1 MSRPRTQPRLKPNRA
16 RVRMYQVGFGD
27 CFLLSFE
34 YAKPLGDGRAE
45 RHVLVDFG
53 SSHSPERAVG
63 LPAVAALIAEHTG
76 GKLDVLVCTHRH
88 KDHLS
93 GFGAKATADIIEG
106 LKPSLVVRPWTDDP
120 AAADDATHPAFA
132 GGDSHRFALGLAQ
145 AQTFAN
151 ALSEAVLG
159 NGGRRSE
166 LHELA
171 LMQLANQ
178 AAHDR
183 LEKWAKA
190 GQAAYVFYGSDP
202 QIADFVPGIKV
213 RVLGP
218 PTVEQWPEVTGQREN
233 DPDEYWLSQNRLLT
247 QALAA
252 GSLRRAAD
260 GVLADSARIDPGP
273 IRWLVEKMR
282 DQHAASLLRIVRTVD
297 DALNNTSVVLLIDAG
312 DKRFLLSGDAQIEN
326 WDYSL
331 KNAPEHKQLQ
341 KLLAAV
347 DLYKVGHHGSRNAT
361 PKTLF
366 NLWGAGPDPKR
377 PLVAMMSTLSN
388 VHGKT
393 DVTKVPSKALK
404 TALGHRA
411 TLLTTDGLNP
421 KQPFIEVTAPLSGA
435 DPFELVPAG

>member
-1 MSRPRTQPRLKPNRA
+1 M
-16 RVRMYQVGFGD
+16 RMYQVGFGD

-34 YAKPLGDGRAE
+34 YAKPLADGRAE
-45 RHVLVDFG
+45 RHLLIDFG
-53 SSHSPERAVG
+53 SSRAPG
-63 LPAVAALIAEHTG
+63 ATDPLPVAAGLISHHTN

-93 GFGAKATADIIEG
+93 GFGAKATADVIEG

-120 AAADDATHPAFA
+120 TAAEDATGPALT
-132 GGDSHRFALGLAQ
+132 GDSSQRFALGLAH
-145 AQTFAN
+145 AQSFAT
-151 ALSEAVLG
+151 ALSEAVVG

-190 GQAAYVFYGSDP
+190 GKVAYVFYGSNSKID
-202 QIADFVPGIKV
+202 DVVPGITV

-218 PTVEQWPEVTGQREN
+218 PTVEQWPEATGQREN
-233 DPDEYWLSQNRLLT
+233 DPDEYWLSQTRLLT
-247 QALAA
+247 QTIEA
-252 GSLRRAAD
+252 GGLRRTAER
-260 GVLADSARIDPGP
+260 VLSGGAPIDPGP
-273 IRWLVEKMR
+273 IRWLVERMR

-297 DALNNTSVVLLIDAG
+297 DALNNTSVILLIDAG

-331 KNAPEHKQLQ
+331 KNAPEHAKLQ
-341 KLLAAV
+341 KLLAEV

-366 NLWGAGPDPKR
+366 NLWGAEPDPKR

-393 DVTKVPSKALK
+393 DITKVPSRALK
-404 TALGHRA
+404 TALEHRA
-411 TLLTTDGLNP
+411 TLLTTDGLER
-421 KQPFIEVTAPLSGA
+421 KQPFIEVTAPLSGGA
-435 DPFELVPAG
+435 PFELVRAG

>member
-1 MSRPRTQPRLKPNRA
+1 VSPRLTKPNRL
-16 RVRMYQVGFGD
+16 RMRMYQVGFGD
-27 CFLLSFE
+27 SFLLSFE
-34 YAKPLGDGRAE
+34 YPRPLPDGRIE
-45 RHVLVDFG
+45 RHLLVDFG
-53 SSHSPERAVG
+53 SSRSPG
-63 LPAVAALIAEHTG
+63 KSDPLPAAAELIAQHTG

-93 GFGAKATADIIEG
+93 GFGKAETADVIEG
-106 LKPSLVVRPWTDDP
+106 LKPTLVVRPWTDDP
-120 AAADDATHPAFA
+120 AAADDATGPALA
-132 GGDSHRFALGLAQ
+132 GESSHRFALGLAQ

-151 ALSEAVLG
+151 ALSEAVLADG
-159 NGGRRSE
+159 RRRSE

-190 GQAAYVFYGSDP
+190 GQAAYVFYGSDS
-202 QIADFVPGIKV
+202 QIDEFVPGITV

-218 PTVEQWPEVTGQREN
+218 PTVEQWPEVTGQKEN
-233 DPDEYWLSQNRLLT
+233 DPNEYWLSQNRLLSG
-247 QALAA
+247 ALAA
-252 GSLRRAAD
+252 GGLERTAER
-260 GVLADSARIDPGP
+260 VLANGSPIDPGP

-312 DKRFLLSGDAQIEN
+312 DKRLLLSGDAQIEN
-326 WDYSL
+326 WNYSL
-331 KNAPEHKQLQ
+331 KNAPEHEETQ
-341 KLLAAV
+341 KLLKEV

-366 NLWGAGPDPKR
+366 NLWGADPDPQR
-377 PLVAMMSTLSN
+377 PIVALMSTLSG

-393 DVTKVPSKALK
+393 DITRVPSATLV
-404 TALGHRA
+404 TALGGRT
-411 TLLTTDGLNP
+411 TLHTTDGLT
-421 KQPFIEVTAPLSGA
+421 KERRFLEVAAP
-435 DPFELVPAG
+435 PAGGKPFKLVEEEP

>member
-1 MSRPRTQPRLKPNRA
+1 
-16 RVRMYQVGFGD
+16 MYQVGFGD
-27 CFLLSFE
+27 CFLLTFE
-34 YAKPLGDGRAE
+34 YPAPLADGRAE
-45 RHVLVDFG
+45 RHLLIDFG
-53 SSHSPERAVG
+53 SSHSPGRSDQ
-63 LPAVAALIAEHTG
+63 LPAVAGLIAQHTG
-76 GKLDVLVCTHRH
+76 GNLDVLVCTHRH

-93 GFGAKATADIIEG
+93 GFGTKATADVIEG

-120 AAADDATHPAFA
+120 AAAEDATGPSLA
-132 GGDSHRFALGLAQ
+132 GANSQRFALGLAQ

-190 GQAAYVFYGSDP
+190 SQAAYVFYGSDS

-252 GSLRRAAD
+252 GSLRRTAD
-260 GVLADSARIDPGP
+260 RVLDDGAPIDPGP
-273 IRWLVEKMR
+273 IRWLVERIR

-297 DALNNTSVVLLIDAG
+297 DALNNTSVVLMIDAG

-331 KNAPEHKQLQ
+331 KNAPEHKELQ
-341 KLLAAV
+341 KLLADV

-366 NLWGAGPDPKR
+366 NLWGAEPDPQR
-377 PLVAMMSTLSN
+377 LIVAMMSTLSN

-393 DVTKVPSKALK
+393 DVTRVPSEALK

-411 TLLTTDGLNP
+411 TLHTTDGLDP
-421 KQPFIEVTAPLSGA
+421 KQLFIEVTAPLSGSTA
-435 DPFELVPAG
+435 FELVQPG